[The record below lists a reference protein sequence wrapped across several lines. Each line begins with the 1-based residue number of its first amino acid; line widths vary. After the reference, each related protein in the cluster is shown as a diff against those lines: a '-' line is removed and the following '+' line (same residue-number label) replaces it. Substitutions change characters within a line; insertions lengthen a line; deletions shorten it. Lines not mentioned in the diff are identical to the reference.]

1 VDAFRDVSPPPPKPA
16 PSKLLRTS
24 RPRQPKLFTDVLGEW
39 PLRSVPRRRP
49 EAPRESEAPE
59 RTPFAPLAQGGR
71 RASSSPLVKGT
82 IGVAAVLIVAFFMMR
97 GDSSSSY
104 ANVATDSGEV
114 ATATAVA
121 RGTGNGDDGASA
133 ANPGTGAFTAGER
146 ARVWS
151 ALAAVAARRT
161 NLAARLDTLD
171 DALLAARDGG
181 DRTVPCARAAA
192 LYQSAVADRAKID
205 AARRELA
212 QLVGPMRMAGVDS
225 LADRTTA
232 ASRSI
237 AGSCR

>member
-1 VDAFRDVSPPPPKPA
+1 
-16 PSKLLRTS
+16 
-24 RPRQPKLFTDVLGEW
+24 
-39 PLRSVPRRRP
+39 
-49 EAPRESEAPE
+49 
-59 RTPFAPLAQGGR
+59 
-71 RASSSPLVKGT
+71 VKGT

-114 ATATAVA
+114 ATAAGVA
-121 RGTGNGDDGASA
+121 RGTGNGDDGAGA